1 MRLTHKLDGPILQL
15 NMTTMRMIPLM
26 EFIERLK
33 VSQRQRKF
41 DYRICD
47 NEQEDS
53 NREVLKGEVAAYF
66 KEHGQLHPTFWAQA
80 QEVLRPPSD
89 SEEKRRAKKQKPV
102 AESIGKVLLDRTKT
116 LIDPTLPEDLQMA
129 LDWAKVIESLVPRN
143 AYQPTSLRDYA

>member
-1 MRLTHKLDGPILQL
+1 
-15 NMTTMRMIPLM
+15 MTTMRMIPLM

-33 VSQRQRKF
+33 ASQRQRKF
-41 DYRICD
+41 NYRICN

-89 SEEKRRAKKQKPV
+89 SEERGRAKKQKPV
-102 AESIGKVLLDRTKT
+102 AESIGKMLLDRTK
-116 LIDPTLPEDLQMA
+116 A
-129 LDWAKVIESLVPRN
+129 
-143 AYQPTSLRDYA
+143 